1 MAFLLLCVVCQIP
14 ISLSV
19 LYTGA
24 NISTISISSTQTMA
38 TYILQTLSKREP
50 QKSGRRLL
58 FFVVVGGFFSLKN
71 RMLHSAT
78 HYVGHLFLVFDRDLR
93 GQIGYTVRA
102 H

>member
-50 QKSGRRLL
+50 QKSG
-58 FFVVVGGFFSLKN
+58 
-71 RMLHSAT
+71 
-78 HYVGHLFLVFDRDLR
+78 
-93 GQIGYTVRA
+93 
-102 H
+102 

>member
-24 NISTISISSTQTMA
+24 NISTISIGSRA
-38 TYILQTLSKREP
+38 PDDGYLFPKLSKKKKRTTKRDFP
-50 QKSGRRLL
+50 
-58 FFVVVGGFFSLKN
+58 SLTS
-71 RMLHSAT
+71 RTLQRHF
-78 HYVGHLFLVFDRDLR
+78 VGHLFLVLDRDLS
-93 GQIGYTVRA
+93 GQNGYTVRA